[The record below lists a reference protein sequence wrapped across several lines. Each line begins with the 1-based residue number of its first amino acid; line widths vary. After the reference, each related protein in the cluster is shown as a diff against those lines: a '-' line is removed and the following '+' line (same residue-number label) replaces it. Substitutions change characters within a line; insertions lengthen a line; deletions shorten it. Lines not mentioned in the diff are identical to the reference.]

1 MSYGPYLWACHS
13 LLWILFAIQFWR
25 MGLKCTGWASAKL
38 EFELKSRTEMT
49 PATKSLLHGRGPT
62 SHANLAPMCN
72 VKPRESILYFELST
86 MTQSAHISDVVF
98 DSLVLI
104 YETVQFWILRQFS
117 LQFSCDFWS
126 KQFSIFFLLFGRK
139 RLGRKRRD
147 I

>member
-1 MSYGPYLWACHS
+1 
-13 LLWILFAIQFWR
+13 
-25 MGLKCTGWASAKL
+25 
-38 EFELKSRTEMT
+38 MT

-104 YETVQFWILRQFS
+104 YETVQF
-117 LQFSCDFWS
+117 
-126 KQFSIFFLLFGRK
+126 
-139 RLGRKRRD
+139 
-147 I
+147 